1 MSNVRQALVFCAVLA
16 ALPAVHATPLGEGLR
31 LNDPLPEG
39 PSWQTR
45 LAALPAPLLLPGEAM
60 AGATLGGLRLN
71 ADRYFGVGRLGDGG
85 GLRAT
90 SGLWLGSR
98 LALGTAN
105 PLPGHNAPDTDWSA
119 LPYLG
124 VGYSGAWQRSGL
136 GLSADLGLLAQRPA
150 SGLRALGA
158 GSGLENTVRAM
169 QLSPVFQM
177 QLSYA
182 F

>member
-60 AGATLGGLRLN
+60 SGATVGGLRLN

-98 LALGTAN
+98 LALGTPSAA
-105 PLPGHNAPDTDWSA
+105 PGTNTADTDWSA

-136 GLSADLGLLAQRPA
+136 GLSADLGLRSEEHTSELQSQSTSRMPSSA
-150 SGLRALGA
+150 
-158 GSGLENTVRAM
+158 
-169 QLSPVFQM
+169 
-177 QLSYA
+177 
-182 F
+182 